1 MHLANL
7 KPLTG
12 STKVVGALLLIAV
25 LAPLWAPSSPGWA
38 QDVRLEQFSPREEM
52 DRKEQIRRNPRDAN
66 AWYYLGRFYDFT
78 HHNQQA
84 AEAFYQATLLK
95 PGWAEAF
102 FNLGKMYRT
111 IGRHREAAQALQR
124 ATLLKSDFSRA
135 FFYLGLVL
143 LDLDRPKEA
152 AAAMMQAY
160 THNPGYFETYF
171 DTTSYGIHSEL
182 GDKDAVLKLVQII
195 YPENQQL
202 AQILYKRWARHGINL
217 REFYEVVSGTDK
229 KSEAGYQEAQ
239 EVGYQEQP
247 LPGYQKPPPA
257 GFLR

>member
-1 MHLANL
+1 MNL
-7 KPLTG
+7 DLLR
-12 STKVVGALLLIAV
+12 SITKSIIVLWALLLIAV
-25 LAPLWAPSSPGWA
+25 MMIPWASPTLGWA
-38 QDVRLEQFSPREEM
+38 QDTRLEQFSPREEM

-78 HHNQQA
+78 HRNQQA

-102 FNLGKMYRT
+102 FNLGKMYRS
-111 IGRHREAAQALQR
+111 IGRPREAAQALQR
-124 ATLLKSDFSRA
+124 ATLLKSNFSRA
-135 FFYLGLVL
+135 YFYLGLVL
-143 LDLDRPKEA
+143 LDLDRTKEA

-160 THNPGYFETYF
+160 TLSPGYFETYF